1 VLNYR
6 QFYIILVI
14 SIFYGGTIS
23 DKMDN
28 FDIQILSRLLNNCR
42 ESDRQIG
49 IELGM
54 SGGAVNSRIRKMQK
68 LEIIEKFVVK
78 VEPPVLGYG
87 VLYFVISGEN
97 MKEVLEQVS
106 LVGEPHFVAPCVGG
120 ITVCSIIVKENLEQ
134 KIELAKK
141 LMKDFKVLSIFE
153 AENPGFKT
161 NLTKTDLQILDELIK
176 DPRQKIETL
185 AKNTK
190 MSTKTITRCI
200 DKLQKNEGIQFTTVY
215 DPKKI
220 KKFIPYAIITWIEGD
235 LKETLEKM
243 NKEFSNTY
251 LQIPFIAKNQIV
263 LFLYSNN
270 IYKIDELTQ
279 KVRNLKNIKSADLF
293 IPKKISFYDNWIK
306 KTIMDFKKS
315 SKLHLTY
322 QTN

>member
-1 VLNYR
+1 MLNYR

-14 SIFYGGTIS
+14 SIFYGGIIS

-54 SGGAVNSRIRKMQK
+54 SGGAVNSRIHKMQK

-78 VEPPVLGYG
+78 VEPPVVGYG

-270 IYKIDELTQ
+270 IYKMDELTQ

-306 KTIMDFKKS
+306 KTIIDFKKS

>member
-6 QFYIILVI
+6 QFYMILVI
-14 SIFYGGTIS
+14 CVFYGGTIS
-23 DKMDN
+23 DIMDN
-28 FDIQILSRLLNNCR
+28 FDIKILSKLLNNCR

-49 IELGM
+49 IDLGM
-54 SGGAVNSRIRKMQK
+54 SGGAVNARIRKMQK
-68 LEIIEKFVVK
+68 LEILEEFIVQ

-97 MKEVLEQVS
+97 MKEILEQVS

-141 LMKDFKVLSIFE
+141 LMKDFKLLSIFE
-153 AENPGFKT
+153 AENPGFNT
-161 NLTKTDLQILDELIK
+161 NLTKTDLEILEELLK
-176 DPRQKIETL
+176 DPRQKIEII

-200 DKLQKNEGIQFTTVY
+200 EKLHKNEGIKFTVSY

-220 KKFIPYAIITWIEGD
+220 KKFIPYAIMTWIESN

-243 NKEFSNTY
+243 NKELSNTY

-263 LFLYSNN
+263 LFMYSNN
-270 IYKIDELTQ
+270 IYKMDELTQ
-279 KVRNLKNIKSADLF
+279 KVRNIKNVKSADLF
-293 IPKKISFYDNWIK
+293 IPKKILFYNKWLE
-306 KTIMDFKKS
+306 KTIIDFKKS

>member
-1 VLNYR
+1 MLNYR
-6 QFYIILVI
+6 QFYMILVI
-14 SIFYGGTIS
+14 SIFYGVTIS

-176 DPRQKIETL
+176 DPREKIETL
-185 AKNTK
+185 AKNTR

-220 KKFIPYAIITWIEGD
+220 KKFIPYAIITWIEKD

-243 NKEFSNTY
+243 NKEFSNAY

-306 KTIMDFKKS
+306 KTIIDFKKS